1 MKTGLILLI
10 IGHLNFI
17 TGALVHGI
25 VLRFV
30 VSPRDAMSLQYGIAN
45 AASVVSALL
54 TISCGI
60 TALMLSHYLAP
71 ATLVSAC
78 SP

>member
-30 VSPRDAMSLQYGIAN
+30 VDPRDPISLQYGIAN
-45 AASVVSALL
+45 TASAIAALL

-60 TALMLSHYLAP
+60 GALLLSHRHVP
-71 ATLVSAC
+71 AALVSPPA
-78 SP
+78 P

>member
-1 MKTGLILLI
+1 MRTGLILLI
-10 IGHLNFI
+10 LGHLNFI
-17 TGALVHGI
+17 AVALVHGI

-30 VSPRDAMSLQYGIAN
+30 VDPRDAVSLQYGIAN
-45 AASVVSALL
+45 TASVVSALL

-60 TALMLSHYLAP
+60 AALMLSRYLGP
-71 ATLVSAC
+71 AALVSTR

>member
-30 VSPRDAMSLQYGIAN
+30 VDPRDATSLQCGIAN
-45 AASVVSALL
+45 AASIVSALV

-60 TALMLSHYLAP
+60 TTLMLSRYLAP
-71 ATLVSAC
+71 AALVSAH

>member
-10 IGHLNFI
+10 IGHLNFF
-17 TGALVHGI
+17 TGALVHGT

-30 VSPRDAMSLQYGIAN
+30 VDPRDAVSLQYAIAN

-60 TALMLSHYLAP
+60 AALLLSRYLAH
-71 ATLVSAC
+71 AALVST
-78 SP
+78 PGP